1 LKIKGFFYKI
11 HYFFKSNYENFNS
24 DVIHQIGNL
33 LIIPYHT
40 NSGLPDKMEEKIEKI
55 KSDKK
60 YIGNL
65 RYVDDFL
72 KKYDDCFLTWGK
84 QSIEKRSLDLA
95 KEAYDSI
102 WFF

>member
-1 LKIKGFFYKI
+1 
-11 HYFFKSNYENFNS
+11 
-24 DVIHQIGNL
+24 
-33 LIIPYHT
+33 
-40 NSGLPDKMEEKIEKI
+40 MEEKIEKI

-84 QSIEKRSLDLA
+84 LSIEKRSLDLA